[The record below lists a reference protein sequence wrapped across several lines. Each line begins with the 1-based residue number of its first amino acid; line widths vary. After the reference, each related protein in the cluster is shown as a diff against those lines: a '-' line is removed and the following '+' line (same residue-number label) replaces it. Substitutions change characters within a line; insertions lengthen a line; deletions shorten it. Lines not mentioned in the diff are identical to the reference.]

1 MKPDPSPV
9 DTRHPTPGG
18 EGAKP
23 TAPHGPSPGFEEIRA
38 WLREEDEGRLAGL
51 WRRADETRRHWVG
64 DEVHLR
70 GLVEI
75 SSHCRRLCA
84 YCGLRAA
91 NTRLARYRMGME
103 DILACAQRAESLGF
117 GTLVMQSG
125 EDPGIGA
132 EWLAELIRQVR
143 ARTGLAVTLSLG
155 ERDPGEL
162 SLWREAGADRYL
174 LRFETSNPELFRR
187 IHPPVPGG
195 QADRIGLL
203 RTLRTL
209 GYETGSGVMVG
220 IPGQSFDDL
229 ARDILLFHALE
240 LDMIGVGPFIPHP
253 DTPLG
258 APQAGVE
265 ACPPADPGPGARDD
279 DQVPNS
285 VTLTLKTLALA
296 RLVCP
301 WANIPST
308 TALAAL
314 DPEGG
319 RERGLRCGANVVMP
333 NLTPPACRA
342 GYEIYPGKA
351 CPGETV
357 ESGLT
362 RLLAQIRDAG
372 RRPGTGPGPSRRL
385 EGALGR

>member
-1 MKPDPSPV
+1 MKPDPALAE
-9 DTRHPTPGG
+9 TRHATPRGG
-18 EGAKP
+18 GVQTPFSPDPA
-23 TAPHGPSPGFEEIRA
+23 PGFEEIRA
-38 WLREEDEGRLAGL
+38 WLREEDAGRLADL

-64 DEVHLR
+64 DDVHLR

-84 YCGLRAA
+84 YCGLRVG
-91 NTRLARYRMGME
+91 NTRLARYRIGGE
-103 DILACAQRAESLGF
+103 VILDCAQRAEALGF

-132 EWLAELIRQVR
+132 EWMAELIRKVR
-143 ARTGLAVTLSLG
+143 ARTGLVVTLSLG

-162 SLWREAGADRYL
+162 ALWREAGADRYL
-174 LRFETSNPELFRR
+174 LRFETSNPDLFRR

-195 QADRIGLL
+195 QDDRIALL
-203 RTLRTL
+203 RTLRAL
-209 GYETGSGVMVG
+209 GYEIGSGVMVG
-220 IPGQSFDDL
+220 IPGQTFDDL
-229 ARDILLFHALE
+229 ARDVLLFRALE

-258 APQAGVE
+258 APYAE
-265 ACPPADPGPGARDD
+265 ACPPAAPVPGSRAEN
-279 DQVPNS
+279 QVPNS

-296 RLVCP
+296 RLACP

-342 GYEIYPGKA
+342 GYEIYPGKS

-357 ESGLT
+357 EAGLA
-362 RLLAQIRDAG
+362 RLLAQIRAVG
-372 RRPGTGPGPSRRL
+372 RRPGTGPGSSRRR
-385 EGALGR
+385 EGPLGR